1 LALEALNRLR
11 NVLEFWVRA
20 LMHVLAAEVD
30 LAQSIGI
37 LIMVSQVRDL
47 HELPATYFEANLPLR
62 EIPLKS
68 ALFQPVIREKRR
80 EKCCA

>member
-1 LALEALNRLR
+1 MYLPQ
-11 NVLEFWVRA
+11 
-20 LMHVLAAEVD
+20 EVD

-80 EKCCA
+80 KKVAPDKAKF